1 MFFLPQEDPELGRA
15 VALIERALQEVQLP
29 VLGWRDV
36 PVDPTALG
44 PLARA
49 TRPIVRQAF
58 VAVPLLLGKES
69 CERRLYLAR
78 PVLERRAPQTGPT
91 SVFTCSLSF
100 RTLVF

>member
-58 VAVPLLLGKES
+58 VAVALLLWKES
-69 CERRLYLAR
+69 CERRLYRAR
-78 PVLERRAPQTGPT
+78 RVIQRRAAPAAPPSGLTRRP
-91 SVFTCSLSF
+91 LS
-100 RTLVF
+100 